1 MTIKLSDGCIRPDIS
16 QNNPLI
22 FGSCSHYV
30 VVEVDC
36 PDTSQMVIVST
47 YNFLFL
53 DIEKFNKAI
62 LITNGQS
69 FKSPLNAA
77 DASFCNFFSLVAFS
91 TPNIGNVS

>member
-1 MTIKLSDGCIRPDIS
+1 MI
-16 QNNPLI
+16 
-22 FGSCSHYV
+22 
-30 VVEVDC
+30 EVDGSY
-36 PDTSQMVIVST
+36 TTQMIIVST